1 MTDQVRGKRPLRGHL
16 SSSAGGSR
24 EAERQSGG
32 GQRDLDFKLENLKNF
47 HLDFKVR
54 LPPAPQC
61 FFDVGAS
68 AS

>member
-1 MTDQVRGKRPLRGHL
+1 MASDRFEVTFRLVQAAVARP
-16 SSSAGGSR
+16 
-24 EAERQSGG
+24 ERQSGG